1 VNKLFEVSLSV
12 KALHTQNI
20 VIIRLK
26 QILPMKLLKARSRK
40 LILMTNSL
48 PTCLIV
54 LCLSMETIPTFNS
67 QPEEVEVSVLQTS
80 QEESFD
86 LLNSHNQSRSFSV
99 ELGQV
104 GLTEEQKSC
113 MSKLY
118 REGLKLE
125 KSISHI
131 GFLKSC
137 LKSNLVPKGLSFHSD
152 DFEKDVGLKMK

>member
-1 VNKLFEVSLSV
+1 MNKLFEVSLSV
-12 KALHTQNI
+12 RAFHTQNI

-26 QILPMKLLKARSRK
+26 QTLLMKLLKTRSRK
-40 LILMTNSL
+40 LILMTSIL

-54 LCLSMETIPTFNS
+54 LCLSMVISPTSNS
-67 QPEEVEVSVLQTS
+67 QPEEVEDSLLQTI

-86 LLNSHNQSRSFSV
+86 LLNSHQSRSFSV

-104 GLTEEQKSC
+104 GLTEDQKLC

-131 GFLKSC
+131 GFLKLC
-137 LKSNLVPKGLSFHSD
+137 LKSNLVPVL
-152 DFEKDVGLKMK
+152 